1 MANIKLQ
8 SAISFLCST
17 FEHFDILQIYNS
29 TSEIDIVFSVDG
41 QELELFSNSDSF
53 FENGKFV
60 IIENN

>member
-1 MANIKLQ
+1 MANINLQ

-17 FEHFDILQIYNS
+17 FERFDILKIYNS

-53 FENGKFV
+53 FDNGKFV